1 MNEEKIS
8 AGGRLRRLIERDGI
22 AIAPGAS
29 DSLTAILVEEQGFE
43 AVYCTGGG
51 VSRSRGLPDLGYTT
65 LTEMV
70 ERVANI
76 TETCNLPMI
85 VDADAGF
92 GTVFSVQRT
101 VRLLERAGAAGL
113 HIEDEEVPPRSL
125 SPTRNYIE
133 PKNMEARVRAAVET
147 RSDAE
152 FLIIARTDVLPHLGI
167 DAAIDRANRYV
178 DAGADMAY
186 VEFLKNR
193 KDVETVAR
201 RVNGPKFINQV
212 KGETAVLTPQ
222 ELAQLGFKMMIYPAD
237 AQLAAIYAIRTVLK
251 TIKESG
257 TSAGYDAMVSF
268 AERDQIVG
276 TQEHLRRAA
285 RYLQDD

>member
-1 MNEEKIS
+1 MSKGKLS
-8 AGGRLRRLIERDGI
+8 AGARLRDVIKRNGI
-22 AIAPGAS
+22 AVAPGAS
-29 DSLTAILVEEQGFE
+29 DPLTAILVEEQGFE

-70 ERVANI
+70 ERVASI
-76 TETCNLPMI
+76 TESCNLPMI

-92 GTVFSVQRT
+92 GTAFSVQRT

-133 PKNMEARVRAAVET
+133 SREMEGRVRAAV
-147 RSDAE
+147 DARGDQD
-152 FLIIARTDVLPHLGI
+152 FLIIARTDVLLHLGM

-186 VEFLKNR
+186 VEFLRNR

-201 RVNGPKFINQV
+201 RVNGPKFINQI
-212 KGETAVLTPQ
+212 KGETALLKPQ
-222 ELAQLGFKMMIYPAD
+222 ELVHLGFKMMIYPAD
-237 AQLAAIYAIRTVLK
+237 AQLAAIHAIRAVLK
-251 TIKESG
+251 VLKENG
-257 TSAGYDAMVSF
+257 TSVGYDPMVSF
-268 AERDQIVG
+268 AERDRIVG
-276 TQEHLRRAA
+276 TDEHRKRVA
-285 RYLQDD
+285 RYLPDA